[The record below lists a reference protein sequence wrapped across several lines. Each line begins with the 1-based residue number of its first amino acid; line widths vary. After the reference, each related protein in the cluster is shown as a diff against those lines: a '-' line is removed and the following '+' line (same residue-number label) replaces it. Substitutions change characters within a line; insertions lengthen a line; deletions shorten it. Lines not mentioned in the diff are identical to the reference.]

1 MATTADPP
9 VDAPGVTHDQP
20 PRLADVDLVGSD
32 HALVDA
38 LHAFGATALLDEARA
53 FGRIAGSVA
62 MLDAGFAANE
72 HPPEHVP
79 YDRGG
84 ARTDAIALHPG
95 WHDVLG
101 AAVRGGVAGGAWADD
116 RPGAHVARAASFI
129 AISQAEAGVTCPIAM
144 THSSVPALRLD
155 ADVAATWEPLV
166 TSRSYDPRDL
176 GPQDKTGALVGMA
189 LTERSGGS
197 DVRRSTTT
205 AQEAG
210 DGTWR
215 VNGEKWFVSAVQSDA
230 LFVLAQTAT
239 GLSTLLVPCR
249 NADGSRNGMRI
260 DRLKDKLGNRSNPT
274 AEVVFDDAVG
284 HLVGEEGRGVRAIM
298 AMIQGTRLDC
308 VLGSAGVMRLGTS
321 EAIHWARHRIAFGR
335 RLVDQ
340 PAMTAVLADLALESE
355 AAAWA
360 GLRLARAVE
369 DHANGDAGA
378 AAFRRLA
385 LPTLKYWVCKR
396 APMHLGEALECLGGY
411 GYVEESRLPRA
422 YREAPL
428 MSVWEGSGNVQALDV
443 LRALQTDPGC
453 AEAVLAELDAA
464 AGANR
469 RLDAAAADLRADLAG
484 GAAGIGEARARE
496 ITGRVARAIQAAQLV
511 RYAPDVVSDAFC
523 ATRLGEGGGGG
534 AFGVLPS
541 GIDVEAIVSRATA
554 SEVVL

>member
-1 MATTADPP
+1 MALAVEQPTTTPE
-9 VDAPGVTHDQP
+9 QP
-20 PRLADVDLVGSD
+20 PRFADVDLVGTD
-32 HALVDA
+32 RAMLDALRAYGADALVDE
-38 LHAFGATALLDEARA
+38 TRA
-53 FGRIAGSVA
+53 FGRVAGSTA
-62 MLDAGFAANE
+62 LLDAGFAANE
-72 HPPEHVP
+72 HPPQLVP

-95 WHDVLG
+95 WHEVLG
-101 AAVRGGVAGGAWADD
+101 AAVRAGVSGAAWTDG
-116 RPGAHVARAASFI
+116 RPGAHVARAAGFI
-129 AISQAEAGVTCPIAM
+129 AINQAEAGVGCPLAM
-144 THSSVPALRLD
+144 THSSVPALRLEPS
-155 ADVAATWEPLV
+155 VAAVWEPLV
-166 TSRSYDPRDL
+166 TSGSYDPRPI

-197 DVRRSTTT
+197 DVRRSTTV
-205 AQEAG
+205 AVPHE

-215 VNGEKWFVSAVQSDA
+215 VTGEKWFVSAIQSDA
-230 LFVLAQTAT
+230 MFVLAQTAD

-249 NADGSRNGMRI
+249 NPDGSRNGMRV

-274 AEVVFDDAVG
+274 AEVTFDGAVG
-284 HLVGEEGRGVRAIM
+284 HLVGEQGRGVRAIM

-308 VLGSAGVMRLGTS
+308 ILGSAAVMRVGTT
-321 EAIHWARHRIAFGR
+321 EAIHWSRHRIAFGR

-355 AAAWA
+355 AAMWS

-369 DHANGDAGA
+369 DQAAGDTHA

-396 APMHLGEALECLGGY
+396 APAQLGEALECLGGY
-411 GYVEESRLPRA
+411 GYTEESRVARA

-453 AEAVLAELDAA
+453 AEAVMDELDGAR
-464 AGANR
+464 GANR
-469 RLDAAAADLRADLAG
+469 RLDAEADALRADLAG

-496 ITGRVARAIQAAQLV
+496 VTGRVARAIQAAQMV
-511 RYAPDVVSDAFC
+511 RHAPDFVADAFC
-523 ATRLGEGGGGG
+523 ATRLDGSAGGGVFG
-534 AFGVLPS
+534 ALPT
-541 GIDVEAIVSRATA
+541 GLDVEAIVSRATGT
-554 SEVVL
+554 ED